1 LGLGHRDECNRIAFQ
16 FFTEGSK
23 VEGVGRGGG
32 GRFAEPVFPLA
43 AQAVKGESSMML
55 FLRAR
60 GRSEAIVVLVMF
72 LIAVLH
78 AGISYSV
85 WEGPLRKFHPSAFP
99 VVVAAGYPTR
109 IALLLL
115 LVLLWVL
122 NRKRA
127 LFRTIIAANVYFTLA
142 LLFDVTALL
151 QVLGG
156 SREAARPLL
165 TDAALMSLSNMFVF
179 SIWYWIIDPPGIED
193 EPHEEPP
200 WAFLFPQ
207 RGSSLPHYG
216 SWSPGYADYLFLGFT
231 TNFAF
236 SPTDALPLT
245 RTAKMLMLLQG
256 GISIVIVI
264 GIAAGAIN
272 ALVGGG

>member
-1 LGLGHRDECNRIAFQ
+1 MRKVSQAF
-16 FFTEGSK
+16 E
-23 VEGVGRGGG
+23 
-32 GRFAEPVFPLA
+32 
-43 AQAVKGESSMML
+43 GESSMML

-60 GRSEAIVVLVMF
+60 GRSEAVVVLVMF
-72 LIAVLH
+72 LVALLQ

-85 WEGPLRKFHPSAFP
+85 GQGPLRKFHSSAFL
-99 VVVAAGYPTR
+99 VLAAALYAIR

-127 LFRTIIAANVYFTLA
+127 LFRTIIAANAYFTLA
-142 LLFDVTALL
+142 LLVDVTALL
-151 QVLGG
+151 QVLGAL
-156 SREAARPLL
+156 REAARPLL
-165 TDAALMSLSNMFVF
+165 TDAALMSLSNMFIF

-193 EPHEEPP
+193 EPHEETP

-207 RGSSLPHYG
+207 RGSQLPHYG
-216 SWSPGYADYLFLGFT
+216 SWSPGYADYLFIGFT

-236 SPTDALPLT
+236 SPADVMPLT

-256 GISIVIVI
+256 GISVVIVT
-264 GIAAGAIN
+264 GIAAGAIGAIVAN
-272 ALVGGG
+272 G